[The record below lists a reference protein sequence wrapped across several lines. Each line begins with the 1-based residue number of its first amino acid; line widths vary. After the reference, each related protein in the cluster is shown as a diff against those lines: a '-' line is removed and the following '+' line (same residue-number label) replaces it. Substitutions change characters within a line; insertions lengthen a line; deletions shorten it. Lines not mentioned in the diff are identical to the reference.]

1 MHGVDFKNLVDLFYE
16 PLYRFG
22 LSLVCNEADA
32 CDLTQQ
38 TFALWAHKGHQ
49 LRDPSKVKSWLFT
62 TLYREFLGVYRHQR
76 RFPHYNFELVQSEIP
91 HLELKIV
98 DELDAR
104 TVLQALSQIEEAYR
118 APLSLFYLQE
128 HSYKEISEI
137 LDIPIGTVMS
147 RISRGKQQL
156 RERLSLAAQVPKAK
170 TIPFPGR
177 ESQHG

>member
-1 MHGVDFKNLVDLFYE
+1 MHGLDFQNLVDSFYA

-22 LSLVCNEADA
+22 LSLARNEADA

-38 TFALWAHKGHQ
+38 TFALWARKGHQ
-49 LRDPSKVKSWLFT
+49 LRDSTKAKSWLFT
-62 TLYREFLGVYRHQR
+62 TLYREFLGAARHQT
-76 RFPHYNFELVQSEIP
+76 RFPHQDLELVKGEIP
-91 HLELKIV
+91 HLEPGIV
-98 DELDAR
+98 DELDAQ
-104 TVLQALSQIEEAYR
+104 TILQALGQLDEVYR
-118 APLSLFYLQE
+118 ASLSLFYLQE

-137 LDIPIGTVMS
+137 LDVPIGTVMS

-156 RERLSLAAQVPKAK
+156 RERLSLAAKAPETK